1 MITTD
6 EKKQIC
12 DQLRAYCEQKGSQN
26 KAATALK
33 VSSATVSKILAGNWE
48 TIADEMWR
56 GIAGQIGG
64 VKAGQAEG
72 WQLVPTRAYNAMT
85 FALEN
90 AQRDSLVM
98 AVIGSAGSGKTEAVK
113 NYTATGRNVYH
124 LVCSEYWNRRTFMA
138 KVLQTMGVAYSGNTV
153 ADMMEAIVDTLKRKE
168 SPLIVLDEADK
179 LSDQV
184 LYFFISLYNQLE
196 DHCGIILTATSYLR
210 ARIEKGLRLNRKGY
224 AEIFSRIGRK
234 FVELPLHNS
243 EDVAAVCVANGVS
256 DSKTINSIIDEADG
270 DLRRVKRSVWA
281 KVKGGAKRASKRS
294 STLRMCKGATM

>member
-1 MITTD
+1 MTQ
-6 EKKQIC
+6 EQKQQIC
-12 DQLRAYCEQKGSQN
+12 DQLRAYVEQKGSGN
-26 KAATALK
+26 KAANSLNG
-33 VSSATVSKILAGNWE
+33 VSSATISKVLTGKWE

-56 GIAGQIGG
+56 SIASQTGS
-64 VKAGQAEG
+64 AETKG
-72 WQLVPTRAYNAMT
+72 WQVGKTRAYEAMT

-98 AVIGSAGSGKTEAVK
+98 AVIGEAGSGKTEAIK
-113 NYTATGRNVYH
+113 NYTAEGRNVYH

-138 KVLQTMGVAYSGNTV
+138 KVLQSMGVTYSGNTV
-153 ADMMEAIVDTLKRKE
+153 ADMMETIVDTLKRKE
-168 SPLIVLDEADK
+168 QPLIVLDEADK

-196 DHCGIILTATSYLR
+196 DHCGIIMTATKYLR
-210 ARIEKGLRLNRKGY
+210 VRIEKGLRLNRKGY

-234 FVELPLHNS
+234 FVELPLLNS

-256 DSKTINSIIDEADG
+256 EAKAINGIVDEAEG

-281 KVKGGAKRASKRS
+281 KVKGGAR
-294 STLRMCKGATM
+294 

>member
-1 MITTD
+1 MTTQ
-6 EKKQIC
+6 EKQQISE
-12 DQLRAYCEQKGSQN
+12 QLRAYCEQKGSQN

-56 GIAGQIGG
+56 GIGGQING
-64 VKAGQAEG
+64 KSAEG

-98 AVIGSAGSGKTEAVK
+98 AVIGEAGSGKTEAVK
-113 NYTATGRNVYH
+113 TYTAGGRNVYH

-138 KVLQTMGVAYSGNTV
+138 KVLQTMGMTYSGNTV
-153 ADMMEAIVDTLKRKE
+153 ADMMDAIVDTLKRKE
-168 SPLIVLDEADK
+168 TPLIILDEADK

-196 DHCGIILTATSYLR
+196 DRCGIILTATSYLK
-210 ARIEKGLRLNRKGY
+210 ARIERGLRLNRKGY
-224 AEIFSRIGRK
+224 AEIYSRIGRK

-256 DSKTINSIIDEADG
+256 DSKTINKIIDEAGG
-270 DLRRVKRSVWA
+270 DLRRVKRSVWSV
-281 KVKGGAKRASKRS
+281 VKGGAK
-294 STLRMCKGATM
+294 

>member
-1 MITTD
+1 MTTQ
-6 EKKQIC
+6 EKQQISE
-12 DQLRAYCEQKGSQN
+12 QLRAYCEQKGSQN

-56 GIAGQIGG
+56 GIAGQING
-64 VKAGQAEG
+64 KSTEG

-98 AVIGSAGSGKTEAVK
+98 AVIGEAGSGKTEAVK
-113 NYTATGRNVYH
+113 TYTAGGRNVYH

-138 KVLQTMGVAYSGNTV
+138 KVLQTMGMAYSGNTV
-153 ADMMEAIVDTLKRKE
+153 ADMMDAIVDTLKRKE
-168 SPLIVLDEADK
+168 TPLIILDEADK

-196 DHCGIILTATSYLR
+196 DRCGIILTATSYLR
-210 ARIEKGLRLNRKGY
+210 ARIERGLRLNRKGY
-224 AEIFSRIGRK
+224 AEIYSRIGRK

-281 KVKGGAKRASKRS
+281 KVKGGAK
-294 STLRMCKGATM
+294 

>member
-1 MITTD
+1 MTNE
-6 EKKQIC
+6 EKQQIS

-26 KAATALK
+26 KAANSLNG
-33 VSSATVSKILAGNWE
+33 VSSATVSKVLSGNWD

-56 GIAGQIGG
+56 SIAGQIGG
-64 VKAGQAEG
+64 HKAEG
-72 WQLVPTRAYNAMT
+72 WQLVETRAYKAMT
-85 FALEN
+85 FTLEN

-98 AVIGSAGSGKTEAVK
+98 AVIGEAGSGKTEAIK
-113 NYTATGRNVYH
+113 NYAAGGRNVYH

-138 KVLQTMGVAYSGNTV
+138 KVLQSMGEIYSGTTV
-153 ADMMEAIVDTLKRKE
+153 ADMMDAIVDTLKRKE
-168 SPLIVLDEADK
+168 APLIVLDEADK

-196 DHCGIILTATSYLR
+196 GHCGIIMTATRYLR

-224 AEIFSRIGRK
+224 AEIYSRIGRK

-243 EDVAAVCVANGVS
+243 EDVAAVCAANGVT
-256 DSKTINSIIDEADG
+256 DAKTINSIVYEADG

-281 KVKGGAKRASKRS
+281 KVKGGAR
-294 STLRMCKGATM
+294 

>member
-1 MITTD
+1 MTQ
-6 EKKQIC
+6 EQKQQIC
-12 DQLRAYCEQKGSQN
+12 DQLRAYVEQKGSGN
-26 KAATALK
+26 KAANSLNG
-33 VSSATVSKILAGNWE
+33 VSSATISKVLTGKWE
-48 TIADEMWR
+48 TIADDMWR
-56 GIAGQIGG
+56 SIAAQTGS
-64 VKAGQAEG
+64 AEAKG
-72 WQLVPTRAYNAMT
+72 WQLVPTRAYKAMT

-98 AVIGSAGSGKTEAVK
+98 AVIGEAGSGKTEAIK
-113 NYTATGRNVYH
+113 NYTAGGRNVYH

-138 KVLQTMGVAYSGNTV
+138 KVLQSMGVTYSGNTV
-153 ADMMEAIVDTLKRKE
+153 ADMMETIVDTLKRKE

-196 DHCGIILTATSYLR
+196 DHCGIIMTATKYLR

-234 FVELPLHNS
+234 FVELPLLNS

-256 DSKTINSIIDEADG
+256 EAKAINGIVDEAEG

-281 KVKGGAKRASKRS
+281 KVKGGAR
-294 STLRMCKGATM
+294 